1 MPEPRAVAPHVAPPV
16 LVEPSAIADTIEEF
30 ELDPLLETST
40 ALWAVVFAGGIG
52 TRFWPLSTPK
62 RPKQLLALV
71 NERPLI
77 ASRRWCRPTACW
89 W

>member
-52 TRFWPLSTPK
+52 TRLGIDDFALAKFKTHIG
-62 RPKQLLALV
+62 KQ
-71 NERPLI
+71 
-77 ASRRWCRPTACW
+77 RPTIE
-89 W
+89 

>member
-16 LVEPSAIADTIEEF
+16 LVESSPIADTMEEF
-30 ELDPLLETST
+30 ELEPLLETQT

-52 TRFWPLSTPK
+52 TRFWPLSTPQ

-71 NERPLI
+71 AEEVAKARK
-77 ASRRWCRPTACW
+77 
-89 W
+89 